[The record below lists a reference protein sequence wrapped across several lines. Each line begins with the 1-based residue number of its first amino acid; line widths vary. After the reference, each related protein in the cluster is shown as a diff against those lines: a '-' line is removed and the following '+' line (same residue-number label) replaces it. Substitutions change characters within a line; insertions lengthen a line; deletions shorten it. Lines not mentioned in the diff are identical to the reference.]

1 MANKTLIE
9 AQEKLSLLIGKFN
22 KKTQAQNKCKR
33 SLEDLERELADLS
46 AEIEKLRNYITKIT
60 ANNG

>member
-9 AQEKLSLLIGKFN
+9 AQAKLDLLIGKFN
-22 KKTQAQNKCKR
+22 KKTQAQNKSKR
-33 SLEDLERELADLS
+33 VLEDLERELAEL
-46 AEIEKLRNYITKIT
+46 ANEIEKIKNYITKIT